1 MLKFLG
7 KISIH
12 NLIAGLESKNIIY
25 NIHLLTSDK
34 LFLQLFNNCDNY
46 YEKECQSKFFS
57 FIPMEGLIY
66 NITEYGMNGTTPLKK
81 LELQKS
87 SPKIELKPFDFKLFM
102 IEF

>member
-1 MLKFLG
+1 
-7 KISIH
+7 
-12 NLIAGLESKNIIY
+12 
-25 NIHLLTSDK
+25 
-34 LFLQLFNNCDNY
+34 
-46 YEKECQSKFFS
+46 
-57 FIPMEGLIY
+57 MEGLIY